1 MDSSK
6 TTANTNSIVAPKN
19 NYFLPGITFDDFV
32 DKSIIDLLGLEKMAP
47 DEQDRLIKTMMDT
60 IQSRVEGRIINTL
73 SDDEFAK
80 VKESINNKNEEEF
93 FEIIKKS
100 NIDIEALYAEEALLY
115 KIELVNMVQQSN
127 IGSKEE

>member
-1 MDSSK
+1 MDSSN
-6 TTANTNSIVAPKN
+6 TTADANSIVAPKN

-47 DEQDRLIKTMMDT
+47 AEQDKLIKTMMDT

-80 VKESINNKNEEEF
+80 VKASIGNKDEETF

-127 IGSKEE
+127 LGSKEE

>member
-1 MDSSK
+1 MDSNS
-6 TTANTNSIVAPKN
+6 TNDTGTVAAPKN

-47 DEQDRLIKTMMDT
+47 DEQDKLIKTMMDT

-80 VKESINNKNEEEF
+80 VKTSISNKDEETF

>member
-1 MDSSK
+1 MDSQN
-6 TTANTNSIVAPKN
+6 TTADANTIVAPKN

-32 DKSIIDLLGLEKMAP
+32 DKSIIDLLGLKKMAP
-47 DEQDRLIKTMMDT
+47 AEQDKLIKTMMDT

-73 SDDEFAK
+73 ADDEFTKMKAAL
-80 VKESINNKNEEEF
+80 NNKDEEMF
-93 FEIIKKS
+93 FEIIKRS

-127 IGSKEE
+127 LASKEE

>member
-1 MDSSK
+1 
-6 TTANTNSIVAPKN
+6 
-19 NYFLPGITFDDFV
+19 
-32 DKSIIDLLGLEKMAP
+32 MAP
-47 DEQDRLIKTMMDT
+47 DEQDKLIKTMMDT

-73 SDDEFAK
+73 SDDEFSK
-80 VKESINNKNEEEF
+80 VKTSISNKDEETF

>member
-1 MDSSK
+1 MDS
-6 TTANTNSIVAPKN
+6 TNATDTNSIAAPKN
-19 NYFLPGITFDDFV
+19 NYFLPGISFDDFV
-32 DKSIIDLLGLEKMAP
+32 DKSIIELLGLNKMAP
-47 DEQDRLIKTMMDT
+47 EEQDRLIKTMMDT

-80 VKESINNKNEEEF
+80 VKASINDKDEEKF

-100 NIDIEALYAEEALLY
+100 DIDIEELYTEEALLY

>member
-1 MDSSK
+1 MDSS
-6 TTANTNSIVAPKN
+6 NTRDANSIVAPKN
-19 NYFLPGITFDDFV
+19 NYFLPGITFDEFV

-47 DEQDRLIKTMMDT
+47 AEQDKLIKTMMDT

-80 VKESINNKNEEEF
+80 VKASINNKDEEEF
-93 FEIIKKS
+93 FEVIKKS
-100 NIDIEALYAEEALLY
+100 DIDIEALYAEEALLY